1 MKIYSISNQKG
12 GVGKTTTTQHMAIGI
27 AKEGKKVLV
36 VDLDPQ
42 GSLTILMGVKNPDE
56 LDVTISTMLDCT
68 LLDNDFDPRSAILT
82 HEENIDFIPSNIE
95 LSAMEQKINNAM
107 SREYV
112 LGRYLDMI
120 QEFYDVCI
128 IDCSPNLGIITVNA
142 LSCANEVIIPVLAQ
156 FLAVKGMEQLLDTIR
171 NVKKHLN
178 KELEIGGI
186 LVTMVNQRTK
196 YSREM
201 IPFVRE
207 QYGDFIHVFDSVIP
221 ASTRVIETSSKG
233 QSIYEYEPEG
243 KVATAYLGFVS
254 ELKVK
259 QP

>member
-1 MKIYSISNQKG
+1 MVIYSISNQKG
-12 GVGKTTTTQHMAIGI
+12 GVGKTTTAQHLAIGL

-56 LDVTISTMLDCT
+56 LDVTISTMLNYT
-68 LLDNDFDPRSAILT
+68 LDGKDFDPRSAIMK

-95 LSAMEQKINNAM
+95 LSGMELKINSAY
-107 SREYV
+107 SREYF
-112 LGRYLDMI
+112 LARYLDML
-120 QEFYDVCI
+120 QDDYDVCV

-142 LSCANEVIIPVLAQ
+142 LSCADEVIIPVLAQ
-156 FLAVKGMEQLLDTIR
+156 YLAVKGMEQLLDTIG
-171 NVKKHLN
+171 NVKRYLN
-178 KELEIGGI
+178 KKLEIRGI
-186 LVTMVNQRTK
+186 LVTMVDHRTK

-207 QYGDFIHVFDSVIP
+207 QYGEAIEVFQSVIP

-233 QSIYEYEPEG
+233 KSIYEYEPEG
-243 KVATAYLGFVS
+243 KVATAYLGFVT
-254 ELKVK
+254 ELVGTM
-259 QP
+259 P